1 MEGAVMSN
9 TAVLNVPTE
18 GAKADFDIA
27 SMFLEREGERYALHS
42 RYMNEMMVR
51 VLRTIGYDVGFCSG
65 KGQYL
70 FDRTGARYLDL
81 LSGWGVFG
89 IGRNHPKLREALTSV
104 LAGDLPN
111 LVQIDVPPLAGIL
124 AQRLLRY
131 TPYLEKVYF
140 ANSGSEAVEAA
151 VKFARRATGRPGLVY
166 CAHAFHGLTYG
177 ALSLNGDMNFRD
189 GFGPLLP
196 NCVEIPFNDLAALEK
211 ALASRQMAAF
221 IVEPL
226 QGKIVSVP
234 DDGYLAGA
242 EALCKVY
249 GTLFIADEIQT
260 GLGRTGRFLAIDHWG
275 VEPDMVLIS
284 KTLSGG
290 HVPVAAVLARK
301 GILEKVFDRMDRA
314 VVHGSTFA
322 MNDLAM
328 AAGIATLEILES
340 ERVIENAARQGAR
353 LIAAFE
359 AMIPSYEMVKAVH
372 GKGLMIGIEFGRP
385 HSLKLQAAWHLLEA
399 VSTGL
404 FCQLITIPLLKDH
417 KIVVQVAGHASHT
430 VKLLP
435 SLVISDADCDWI
447 ENSFNEVIADGHRV
461 PGAVWSLGK
470 TLANQARKARADARA
485 DHDRSQSSS

>member
-1 MEGAVMSN
+1 MEGSVMSN
-9 TAVLNVPTE
+9 AADLNVPAE
-18 GAKADFDIA
+18 RANADFDIA
-27 SMFLEREGERYALHS
+27 SMFSEREGERYALHS

-51 VLRTIGYDVGFCSG
+51 VLRTVGYDVGFCSG

-70 FDRTGARYLDL
+70 FDRAGARYLDL

-89 IGRNHPKLREALTSV
+89 IGRNHPKLREALTNV
-104 LAGDLPN
+104 LASDLPN
-111 LVQIDVPPLAGIL
+111 LVQMDVPPLAGIL

-166 CAHAFHGLTYG
+166 CAHAFHGLSYG
-177 ALSLNGDMNFRD
+177 ALSLNGDTNFRD

-196 NCVEIPFNDLAALEK
+196 GCVEIPFNDLAALEE
-211 ALASRQMAAF
+211 ALATRQMAAF

-226 QGKIVSVP
+226 QGKIVSAP

-242 EALCKVY
+242 EALCKKY
-249 GTLFIADEIQT
+249 GTLFIADEIQS

-275 VEPDMVLIS
+275 VEPDIVLIS

-359 AMIPSYEMVKAVH
+359 AMIPRYEMVKAVH

-447 ENSFNEVIADGHRV
+447 ENSFNKVIADGHRV

-470 TLANQARKARADARA
+470 TLADQARKARAGARS